1 MDCSYLKV
9 MYSGNNDKEANDWSP
24 LLDFNQS
31 TAAAIPKLP
40 GVYKMHTSMKI
51 LYIGSAQNL
60 RQSLLEC
67 ISDPCIKK
75 AKRFSYLVTN
85 SADKVKEQLMKEYQE
100 KHDNKLPI
108 CMEKAPT
115 S

>member
-1 MDCSYLKV
+1 
-9 MYSGNNDKEANDWSP
+9 
-24 LLDFNQS
+24 
-31 TAAAIPKLP
+31 
-40 GVYKMHTSMKI
+40 MKI

-108 CMEKAPT
+108 CVWKKQT
-115 S
+115 NKKTDTWTDD

>member
-9 MYSGNNDKEANDWSP
+9 MYSGNNDKEANDWSR
-24 LLDFNQS
+24 LDFNQS
-31 TAAAIPKLP
+31 SAAAIPKLP

-67 ISDPCIKK
+67 ISDPCIKNANGSVIWLQIRLIK
-75 AKRFSYLVTN
+75 
-85 SADKVKEQLMKEYQE
+85 
-100 KHDNKLPI
+100 
-108 CMEKAPT
+108 
-115 S
+115 

>member
-1 MDCSYLKV
+1 
-9 MYSGNNDKEANDWSP
+9 
-24 LLDFNQS
+24 
-31 TAAAIPKLP
+31 
-40 GVYKMHTSMKI
+40 MKI

-75 AKRFSYLVTN
+75 AKGFSYLVTN

-108 CMEKAPT
+108 CVWKKQT
-115 S
+115 NKKTDT

>member
-1 MDCSYLKV
+1 

-24 LLDFNQS
+24 WLDFNQS

>member
-1 MDCSYLKV
+1 

-24 LLDFNQS
+24 WLDFNQS

-75 AKRFSYLVTN
+75 AKRFSYGGDYPMQIPFGLERVRLTT
-85 SADKVKEQLMKEYQE
+85 AEGL
-100 KHDNKLPI
+100 
-108 CMEKAPT
+108 KAT
-115 S
+115 G

>member
-1 MDCSYLKV
+1 VAIMIKRP
-9 MYSGNNDKEANDWSP
+9 W
-24 LLDFNQS
+24 LDFNQS
-31 TAAAIPKLP
+31 SAAAIRKFP
-40 GVYKMHTSMKI
+40 GVYKMHTCMKI

-108 CMEKAPT
+108 CVWKKQT
-115 S
+115 NKKTDT

>member
-1 MDCSYLKV
+1 MDCSYLKI
-9 MYSGNNDKEANDWSP
+9 MYSGNSDKETSDWSP
-24 LLDFNQS
+24 WLDFNQS
-31 TAAAIPKLP
+31 SAAAIPKLP

-100 KHDNKLPI
+100 KHDNKLPL
-108 CMEKAPT
+108 CMQKAPT